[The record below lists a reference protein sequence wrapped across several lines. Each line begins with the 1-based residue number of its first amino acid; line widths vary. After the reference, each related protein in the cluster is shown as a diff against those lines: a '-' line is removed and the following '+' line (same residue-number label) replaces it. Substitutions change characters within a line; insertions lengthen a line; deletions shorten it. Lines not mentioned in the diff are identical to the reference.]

1 MAGSSGLAPIKAIL
15 EQAAKRG
22 DIPVLSE
29 EPMESDWIG
38 ARGLVTE
45 HIKDHPG
52 IQVPFSKAYLKQGN
66 RLFPMLT
73 IVS

>member
-1 MAGSSGLAPIKAIL
+1 M
-15 EQAAKRG
+15 
-22 DIPVLSE
+22 SE